1 MAHRAGRAGFAHE
14 VSQRNSLK
22 EKG

>member
-1 MAHRAGRAGFAHE
+1 MAHHAGRAGFAHE